1 LLVSPVP
8 SAAESI
14 TAAITAAGGAISFEQ
29 YMGLALYG
37 TGGFYQDGG
46 KAGRRG
52 DFITSP
58 EVGPLFAAVVARY
71 LDNSWHEL
79 GCPESF
85 DVVEVGA
92 GPGTLARGIFDAQ
105 PQCLSAMK
113 YVAVEIS
120 KSQRAMHPDFV
131 ESAEEFP
138 DRIIQG
144 VVLANELLDNLPFK
158 LFVFDGT
165 WKEAFVGL
173 GDGGK
178 FVEVLRSVENI
189 PEVLP
194 KNARTPEQP
203 AAQCIELIAKMY
215 AVEGNAR
222 ELRMDAQQRLAHR
235 QAHSVPVTKAIEAL
249 VLAHLHTVVPGSA
262 LGKALHYFS
271 SQWPKLIRYVQDGRY
286 PIDNN
291 PCENSIRPF
300 VVGRKGWLFS
310 DTVDGANASANLYSL
325 VQTCKANG
333 IDPYRYLAAL
343 FTALPN
349 AQSADDYEAL
359 MPWRIA
365 LPAQ

>member
-1 LLVSPVP
+1 VP

-37 TGGFYQDGG
+37 EGGFYQDGG

-58 EVGPLFAAVVARY
+58 EVGPLFAAVVAQY
-71 LDNSWHEL
+71 LDNCWNEL

-138 DRIIQG
+138 DRMIQG

-165 WKEAFVGL
+165 WKEAFVGFDHS
-173 GDGGK
+173 GR
-178 FVEVLRSVENI
+178 FVEVLRTVNNI

-194 KNARTPEQP
+194 ASAPLGSRAPIQEAAARWMLSVSQKLSRGKVLVFDYCSESTSEIAVTPWREWLRTYKNHERGEHYLLEPGSQDITSQVMIDQIMVPIPELVVTKQSDWLQHWGIQDLVTEGAKYWEQHRSSPDVFALKMRSRGNEAR
-203 AAQCIELIAKMY
+203 LIADS
-215 AVEGNAR
+215 EGIGAY
-222 ELRMDAQQRLAHR
+222 
-235 QAHSVPVTKAIEAL
+235 SVLEM
-249 VLAHLHTVVPGSA
+249 GS
-262 LGKALHYFS
+262 
-271 SQWPKLIRYVQDGRY
+271 
-286 PIDNN
+286 
-291 PCENSIRPF
+291 
-300 VVGRKGWLFS
+300 
-310 DTVDGANASANLYSL
+310 
-325 VQTCKANG
+325 
-333 IDPYRYLAAL
+333 
-343 FTALPN
+343 
-349 AQSADDYEAL
+349 
-359 MPWRIA
+359 
-365 LPAQ
+365 

>member
-1 LLVSPVP
+1 VP

-29 YMGLALYG
+29 FMGLALYG
-37 TGGFYQDGG
+37 EGGFYQDGG

-71 LDNSWHEL
+71 LDNCWNEL

-173 GDGGK
+173 GDGGR
-178 FVEVLRSVENI
+178 FVEVLRTIINI

-194 KNARTPEQP
+194 ASAPLGSRAPIQEAAARWMLSVSQKLSRGKVLVLDYCSESTSEIAVTPWREWLRTHKDHMRGEHYLLEPGSQDITS
-203 AAQCIELIAKMY
+203 QVMIDQLME
-215 AVEGNAR
+215 AVPG
-222 ELRMDAQQRLAHR
+222 L
-235 QAHSVPVTKAIEAL
+235 SVTKQSDWLQHWGIQDLVSEGAEYWEQHRSSPDVFAMKMRSRGNEARLLADSVGIGAFSVLEMAI
-249 VLAHLHTVVPGSA
+249 
-262 LGKALHYFS
+262 
-271 SQWPKLIRYVQDGRY
+271 
-286 PIDNN
+286 
-291 PCENSIRPF
+291 
-300 VVGRKGWLFS
+300 
-310 DTVDGANASANLYSL
+310 
-325 VQTCKANG
+325 
-333 IDPYRYLAAL
+333 
-343 FTALPN
+343 
-349 AQSADDYEAL
+349 
-359 MPWRIA
+359 
-365 LPAQ
+365 

>member
-1 LLVSPVP
+1 MP

-37 TGGFYQDGG
+37 EGGFYQDGG

-71 LDNSWHEL
+71 LDNCWNEL

-120 KSQRAMHPDFV
+120 ESQRAMHPDFV

-138 DRIIQG
+138 DRMIQG

-165 WKEAFVGL
+165 WKEAFVGFDHS
-173 GDGGK
+173 GR
-178 FVEVLRSVENI
+178 FVELLRNVNNI

-194 KNARTPEQP
+194 ASAPLGSRAPIQEAVARWMLDVTRKLSRGKVLVFDYCSESTSEIAVTPWREWLRTYKNHERGEHYLLEPGSQDITSQVMIDQIMVPIPE
-203 AAQCIELIAKMY
+203 L
-215 AVEGNAR
+215 V
-222 ELRMDAQQRLAHR
+222 
-235 QAHSVPVTKAIEAL
+235 VTKQSDWLQHWGIQDLVTEGAKYWEQHKSSPD
-249 VLAHLHTVVPGSA
+249 VLALKMRSRANEARVITDISGIGA
-262 LGKALHYFS
+262 FS
-271 SQWPKLIRYVQDGRY
+271 VL
-286 PIDNN
+286 
-291 PCENSIRPF
+291 EM
-300 VVGRKGWLFS
+300 
-310 DTVDGANASANLYSL
+310 
-325 VQTCKANG
+325 G
-333 IDPYRYLAAL
+333 I
-343 FTALPN
+343 
-349 AQSADDYEAL
+349 
-359 MPWRIA
+359 
-365 LPAQ
+365 

>member
-1 LLVSPVP
+1 MP

-71 LDNSWHEL
+71 LDSCWNEL
-79 GCPESF
+79 GCPDSF

-105 PQCLSAMK
+105 PKCLSVMK

-120 KSQRAMHPDFV
+120 ESQRAMHPDFV
-131 ESAEEFP
+131 ESVESFP
-138 DRIIQG
+138 DRSIQG

-158 LFVFDGT
+158 LFVYDGA
-165 WKEAFVGL
+165 WKEAFVAL

-178 FVEVLRSVENI
+178 FVEVLRYVDEV

-194 KNARTPEQP
+194 KSAPLGSRAPIQVAASQWMLNATKKLSRGRILVFDYCSESTREIAVSPWREWLRTYKDHERGVHYLLDPGSQDITT
-203 AAQCIELIAKMY
+203 QVM
-215 AVEGNAR
+215 VDQ
-222 ELRMDAQQRLAHR
+222 M
-235 QAHSVPVTKAIEAL
+235 L
-249 VLAHLHTVVPGSA
+249 VAVPGLSVTQQSEWLHAMGIDELVSAGNKHWDEHKSAPDIYAMKMRSRVNEEQTLTNHDGLGAFSA
-262 LGKALHYFS
+262 LEL
-271 SQWPKLIRYVQDGRY
+271 
-286 PIDNN
+286 
-291 PCENSIRPF
+291 
-300 VVGRKGWLFS
+300 
-310 DTVDGANASANLYSL
+310 NL
-325 VQTCKANG
+325 
-333 IDPYRYLAAL
+333 
-343 FTALPN
+343 
-349 AQSADDYEAL
+349 
-359 MPWRIA
+359 
-365 LPAQ
+365 

>member
-1 LLVSPVP
+1 VP

-14 TAAITAAGGAISFEQ
+14 TAAIEAAGGAISFEQ

-37 TGGFYQDGG
+37 EGGFYQDGG

-58 EVGPLFAAVVARY
+58 EVGPLFAAVIARY
-71 LDNSWHEL
+71 LDNCWNDL
-79 GCPESF
+79 GCPDSF

-173 GDGGK
+173 GDGGR
-178 FVEVLRSVENI
+178 FVEVLRTVNNI

-194 KNARTPEQP
+194 ASAPLGSRAPIQVAASQWMLDVTQKLSRGKVLVFDYCSESTSEIAVTPWREWLRTYKDHMSGEHYLLKPGSQDITSQVMVDQLLVAIPE
-203 AAQCIELIAKMY
+203 L
-215 AVEGNAR
+215 V
-222 ELRMDAQQRLAHR
+222 
-235 QAHSVPVTKAIEAL
+235 VTKQSDWLQHWGINDL
-249 VLAHLHTVVPGSA
+249 VSEGARYWEQHKSSPDIFAMKMRSRANEAHLITDVSGVGA
-262 LGKALHYFS
+262 FS
-271 SQWPKLIRYVQDGRY
+271 VLEMAV
-286 PIDNN
+286 
-291 PCENSIRPF
+291 
-300 VVGRKGWLFS
+300 
-310 DTVDGANASANLYSL
+310 
-325 VQTCKANG
+325 
-333 IDPYRYLAAL
+333 
-343 FTALPN
+343 
-349 AQSADDYEAL
+349 
-359 MPWRIA
+359 
-365 LPAQ
+365 